1 MALTGDLSKDAI
13 FAMEARYLP
22 RILTLE
28 VALLTSIHI
37 AEDYVEKVEDE
48 KIKEH
53 IINHIKL
60 LTAALNDKTYLKNVF
75 DEEMKRKL
83 NLSKLPLEEN

>member
-1 MALTGDLSKDAI
+1 MALTGDMTKDAI

-28 VALLTSIHI
+28 VALLTAIHI
-37 AEDYVEKVEDE
+37 AEDSVLQEEDE
-48 KIKEH
+48 EIKEATS
-53 IINHIKL
+53 NHVKL
-60 LTAALNDKTYLKNVF
+60 LTSALNDKTYLKNVF

-83 NLSKLPLEEN
+83 TLTKLPL